1 MTTQPPQADRERLAK
16 AESLMAAGA
25 YEPAHALCMA
35 VLSADPEAA
44 GAWFLLGVL
53 AADHDNPG
61 KAAELFGR
69 AAALDLA
76 DARASAHLARCLMIL
91 NRRDEALAHAQAAEA
106 RQPGDADTF
115 YTLGQVFSR
124 AGQPDRAIGFFEAAV
139 ARAPAQASY
148 ACHLADARQVSGDLA
163 GAEAA
168 YAQALALDRALYQA
182 WSARVQLRPQT
193 LDANF
198 LAELEAQFAVAG
210 ADGRL
215 HLGHALAKTHEDLG
229 NPAIAL
235 DWLFKAKAAKGRQ
248 VGYDPGADAAL
259 FAAAQATCPDR
270 LARPGGGL
278 SDRPIFLVGLPG
290 TGLALVDRI
299 LSSHPE
305 VTSVGGRTDFGQ
317 ILQRMTGSPEAF
329 GLDETTL
336 EAASQMDLRKAGGAY
351 LQSLGARVPG
361 QGHFVDRAPLNVFYA
376 GLICRALPDARII
389 CLRRHPMDACLASF
403 RRLFPAGS
411 VHFDYAYDLAHT
423 GVYFAGFD
431 RLITHWRNVLPAD
444 RFCELAYEDLV
455 AEPEGETRRLLDFC
469 GLNVVTP
476 GLALGETAAPG
487 GRTVSVPPYV
497 PVHTGAVGRWRLYGS
512 GLAPLRA
519 ALTANGVAVRD

>member
-1 MTTQPPQADRERLAK
+1 MPEPPPKAQTEHLAK
-16 AESLMAAGA
+16 AERLMAEGA

-35 VLSADPEAA
+35 VLSVTPEAA

-76 DARASAHLARCLMIL
+76 DARAPAHLARCLMTL

-106 RQPGDADTF
+106 RRPVDAE
-115 YTLGQVFSR
+115 TLDILGGVFSR
-124 AGQPDRAIGFFEAAV
+124 AGLQDRALSLFEAAV
-139 ARAPAQASY
+139 ALAPAQASY
-148 ACHLADARQVSGDLA
+148 VCHLAAARQLTGDLA

-168 YAQALALDRALYQA
+168 YAQALALDRALYCA

-229 NPAIAL
+229 NPATAL
-235 DWLFKAKAAKGRQ
+235 DWLIKAKAAKRRQ
-248 VGYDPGADAAL
+248 VGYDPRADADL
-259 FAAAQATCPDR
+259 FAAAQATYPDR
-270 LARPGGGL
+270 SPRPGKGP

-290 TGLALVDRI
+290 TGAALVARI

-305 VTSVGGRTDFGQ
+305 VTSVGGRPGFGQ
-317 ILQRMTGSPEAF
+317 ILQRMAGSPVAF
-329 GLDETTL
+329 GVDEATL
-336 EAASQMDLRKAGGAY
+336 EAASQLDLRKAGAVY
-351 LQSLGARVPG
+351 LQSHAALVPG
-361 QGHFVDRAPLNVFYA
+361 QERVVDGAPLNILFA
-376 GLICRALPDARII
+376 GLIHRALPNARII
-389 CLRRHPMDACLASF
+389 VLRRHPMDAGLASF
-403 RRLFPAGS
+403 RRLFPSGS
-411 VHFDYAYDLAHT
+411 SEYDYAYDLAHT
-423 GVYFAGFD
+423 GAYCAGFD
-431 RLITHWRNVLPAD
+431 RLIAHWRMVLPAD
-444 RFCELAYEDLV
+444 RFTELAYEDLV
-455 AEPEGETRRLLDFC
+455 ADPKGQTRRLLDFC
-469 GLNVVTP
+469 GLDVNSR
-476 GLALGETAAPG
+476 GHDFHETVAPMVA
-487 GRTVSVPPYV
+487 GRSPI
-497 PVHTGAVGRWRLYGS
+497 HASSIGRWRRYGS

-519 ALTANGVAVRD
+519 ALEANGLAVRD